1 MSYGTAL
8 KYRLPAV
15 SFGDGSL
22 LSLGPPYLHLSGLR
36 PPHRLLAALLPDEL
50 TTTLGSCLGWRF
62 CRGNSLPVKTNFF
75 RFDSR
80 SLLADGNFRER
91 IFRRRDLRLP
101 QLQRL

>member
-8 KYRLPAV
+8 KRWLLAV
-15 SFGDGSL
+15 SLGDGNPL
-22 LSLGPPYLHLSGLR
+22 PPGPLHLHLSGLR
-36 PPHRLLAALLPDEL
+36 PPHRLLTALFPDEL
-50 TTTLGSCLGWRF
+50 TTALASYLGWRF
-62 CRGNSLPVKTNFF
+62 CRRGSLPVKANFF

-101 QLQRL
+101 WLQRL